1 MEKSRNIIVQLK
13 SELKTRQEAR
23 EFLPSLESVGLDDVL
38 VFDFTHVRFVGRSF
52 ADEFFNLYLKN
63 SQVRTENMSCDIKVI
78 FDTVSSTQDKKKKVN
93 SNVQIREFT
102 NMEELNQYLSL
113 L

>member
-23 EFLPSLESVGLDDVL
+23 EFLLSLESVGLDDVL

-52 ADEFFNLYLKN
+52 ADEFLPYGKA
-63 SQVRTENMSCDIKVI
+63 QRIERIGRI
-78 FDTVSSTQDKKKKVN
+78 IAW
-93 SNVQIREFT
+93 VQGIRR
-102 NMEELNQYLSL
+102 S
-113 L
+113 